1 MQFYRV
7 PELEKILY
15 LKLIIWH
22 FLENFVKMRHL
33 TKGDFML
40 IQFSVKNW
48 RSIRKE
54 QTLSLVMAKGDEL
67 AASNSFKCVAP
78 ATTNLLRS
86 LAIYGANAS
95 GKSNVINAMKT
106 MENIVLESAS
116 KWQQGDHIPVVPFL
130 LDSDTENEP
139 SEFETIF
146 IAEGVRY
153 QYGFS
158 ATPERIIEEWL
169 LAYPLGRAQRW
180 FSRVWDNDTN
190 YYSWE
195 FGNALTGQKQLWQ
208 ESTRENGLFLSTAVQ
223 LNSQQLKPIYDWFK
237 KSLRFADTSL
247 LGPEFTADL
256 CQKEEKKKEVLAFL
270 KAADLNIDNLVV
282 ETEKF
287 SVKHLPDDIPD
298 DTKRTILAKMKD
310 NEVFDI
316 KTIHHSTQGKLITFD
331 FDEESEG
338 TQTLFSVAGP
348 WLDTLQNGF
357 VLFIDELHNNLHPKI
372 VEFLVQLFHSNVTNP
387 NNAQLIFTTHET
399 SILSQDIFRRDQIWF
414 CEKDKDQATQL
425 YPLTDFSPRK
435 GREKIEA
442 SYLAGRYGALPYTRD
457 LKLVKEAQGGD

>member
-1 MQFYRV
+1 
-7 PELEKILY
+7 
-15 LKLIIWH
+15 
-22 FLENFVKMRHL
+22 MRHL

-95 GKSNVINAMKT
+95 GKSNVIKAMKT

-180 FSRVWDNDTN
+180 FSRVWDND
-190 YYSWE
+190 
-195 FGNALTGQKQLWQ
+195 
-208 ESTRENGLFLSTAVQ
+208 
-223 LNSQQLKPIYDWFK
+223 
-237 KSLRFADTSL
+237 
-247 LGPEFTADL
+247 
-256 CQKEEKKKEVLAFL
+256 
-270 KAADLNIDNLVV
+270 
-282 ETEKF
+282 
-287 SVKHLPDDIPD
+287 
-298 DTKRTILAKMKD
+298 
-310 NEVFDI
+310 
-316 KTIHHSTQGKLITFD
+316 
-331 FDEESEG
+331 
-338 TQTLFSVAGP
+338 
-348 WLDTLQNGF
+348 
-357 VLFIDELHNNLHPKI
+357 KI
-372 VEFLVQLFHSNVTNP
+372 
-387 NNAQLIFTTHET
+387 
-399 SILSQDIFRRDQIWF
+399 
-414 CEKDKDQATQL
+414 
-425 YPLTDFSPRK
+425 
-435 GREKIEA
+435 GRA
-442 SYLAGRYGALPYTRD
+442 H
-457 LKLVKEAQGGD
+457 V